1 MKKIVVSGALI
12 AAVLATHAVSAASG
26 TSNLSVSAQ
35 VTANCTIATTA
46 LTFTAYDPVG
56 VNATSNLDG
65 QGKVT
70 VACTKGHSAAIA
82 LGTGSNGR
90 KLSDGNGNLL
100 TYEMY
105 SDSNR
110 SVTWSSSGISTGNA
124 PSKVARD
131 FTVYGRIPS
140 NQDVPAGNYNDTVVA
155 TVNF

>member
-1 MKKIVVSGALI
+1 V
-12 AAVLATHAVSAASG
+12 G
-26 TSNLSVSAQ
+26 T
-35 VTANCTIATTA
+35 
-46 LTFTAYDPVG
+46 
-56 VNATSNLDG
+56 NATNNLDG

-70 VACTKGHSAAIA
+70 VACTKGHAANIG
-82 LGTGSNGR
+82 LGNGSNGR

-110 SVTWSSSGISTGNA
+110 SAAWTSQGISTGA
-124 PSKVARD
+124 ALSKAARD

-140 NQDVPAGNYNDTVVA
+140 NQDVPAGNYSDTVVA

>member
-1 MKKIVVSGALI
+1 MKRIAVFGALI
-12 AAVLATHAVSAASG
+12 GAALIPCAVSAANG

-35 VTANCTIATTA
+35 VTANCTIATTP
-46 LTFTAYDPVG
+46 LTFAGYDPVG
-56 VNATSNLDG
+56 TNATNNLDG

-70 VACTKGHSAAIA
+70 VACTKGHSANIG
-82 LGTGSNGR
+82 LGNGSNGR

-100 TYEMY
+100 SYEMY

-110 SVTWSSSGISTGNA
+110 SAAWTSQGISTGA
-124 PSKVARD
+124 AISKTARD

-140 NQDVPAGNYNDTVVA
+140 NQDVPAGNYSDTVVA